1 MSSSSG
7 PAYSRIASEITARI
21 EANHFAPGDRLPAE
35 RELAQEFGV
44 ARMTVRQALDQL
56 QMDGLIGR
64 KRGRTGGSFVLGSRP
79 IVELTRI
86 EGLMFQLNSRGHQID
101 SAVLVA
107 EALPA
112 STLVA
117 TRLQVAEGDPVIRLV
132 RVRSVDATPMLIEDS
147 YFPASLVPGM
157 LDQDLGR
164 SVYELLDEQ
173 WSLAPVRKEETVA
186 PGVATPFEQHHLGV
200 GTSLPLL
207 RIHRVA
213 EVAGGQVIEYSED
226 VLRSDA
232 ASIRVVT
239 EF

>member
-1 MSSSSG
+1 MSPSSG
-7 PAYSRIASEITARI
+7 PAYSRIATAITARI
-21 EANHFAPGDRLPAE
+21 DAKQFAPGDRLPAE

-79 IVELTRI
+79 ILELTRI
-86 EGLMFQLNSRGHQID
+86 DGFRLQLSSRGHQTD
-101 SAVLVA
+101 STVLLA
-107 EALPA
+107 EEIPA
-112 STLVA
+112 SALVA
-117 TRLQVAEGDPVIRLV
+117 TRLQITEGDPVARIVRLLT
-132 RVRSVDATPMLIEDS
+132 VDATPILIEDS
-147 YFPASLVPGM
+147 YFPAHSVPGM

-164 SVYELLDEQ
+164 SVHELLGEQ
-173 WSLAPVRKEETVA
+173 WSLAPVRKKETIA
-186 PGVATPFEQHHLGV
+186 PGVATPFEQQHLGV

-213 EVAGGQVIEYSED
+213 EIAGGQIIEYSED